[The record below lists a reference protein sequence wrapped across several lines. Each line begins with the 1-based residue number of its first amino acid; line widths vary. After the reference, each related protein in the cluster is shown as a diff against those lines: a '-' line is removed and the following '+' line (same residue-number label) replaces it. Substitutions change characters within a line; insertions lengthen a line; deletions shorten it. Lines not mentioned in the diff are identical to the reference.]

1 LESLCGPYQPAT
13 KADVQALSSVL
24 AELVALLQ
32 PPSAVILTG
41 AEVERAFADLRG
53 KPKTAAQ
60 MRYALLAM
68 KSLSGEP
75 PCSTERCTTSIR
87 RLHRNEA

>member
-1 LESLCGPYQPAT
+1 MPITYTTESRISPAQERLLESLCGPYQPAT

-53 KPKTAAQ
+53 KPPAA
-60 MRYALLAM
+60 
-68 KSLSGEP
+68 
-75 PCSTERCTTSIR
+75 CSTAFCTTSIR
-87 RLHRNEA
+87 RLNDE